1 MYLASFI
8 IIHYIIL
15 KCKPE
20 DRINLVYKILF
31 KNVDLKTIL
40 GNLLKKCLKNF
51 IKVYQLQIR
60 HLSFI
65 THFSGFA
72 VQIVANC
79 SND

>member
-60 HLSFI
+60 HLSHIFL
-65 THFSGFA
+65 
-72 VQIVANC
+72 VLLCKLWQIVQMINL
-79 SND
+79 